1 MLYNNSRKNKNTRGP
16 RTQDPAPRILQQPPR
31 LDPVCA
37 YIFIPCT
44 YSCLA
49 QGTPFQDA
57 GRRTQDPG
65 QRVTAGVYCPAPAPA
80 NGGALEHWRTW
91 PGK

>member
-1 MLYNNSRKNKNTRGP
+1 MP
-16 RTQDPAPRILQQPPR
+16 RVKLLINLVIHA
-31 LDPVCA
+31 A
-37 YIFIPCT
+37 
-44 YSCLA
+44 CLA

-91 PGK
+91 PGKWPRNYQLPAFKYQYL